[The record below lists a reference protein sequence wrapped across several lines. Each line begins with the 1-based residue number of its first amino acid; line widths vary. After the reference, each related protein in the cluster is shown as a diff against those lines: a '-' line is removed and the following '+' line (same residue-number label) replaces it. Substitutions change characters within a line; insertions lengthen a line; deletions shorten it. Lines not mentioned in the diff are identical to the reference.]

1 MGNYLP
7 TNLRQFKIMDV
18 FPRLNA
24 FIRERTKK
32 NRTVVC
38 DGQILRMHYRWT
50 LLTML
55 GSFIVVYYGWWAKE
69 DEDGAK
75 LERIICVSHFSAAQV
90 EKTKEYLSICLS
102 YPFINT
108 PEGDRRY
115 LLFYRWVHWLFLI
128 MAAIFYLPRVL
139 AKSSENEE
147 VNTLLENINKH
158 KKYLTLR
165 ALKEKEP
172 DKGLLNSESTYQ
184 GDMIN
189 WMVSSMKNTDNE
201 DEMLNR
207 IRDDIDFER
216 ELSTLTRC
224 DSSEDISDPVANM
237 PKNSSPHGSPR
248 VKPSPSKATPNRSYY
263 NQNSYDGRGGGGGGH
278 GGGPSHTQS
287 DALLN
292 ARKED
297 FKKMI
302 LNTTKRKDD
311 VKEVVEHITR
321 NRKFDVQK
329 QLEEI
334 YKEVEAKRFFMKTA
348 DYILFTK
355 KRHIK
360 LCWKYLGIHVICL
373 AVDILVV
380 ILLHFL
386 LLQGRFMNY
395 GFEFMK
401 AYIKGRDPKGFTDY
415 ISQTFPPFASCE
427 LNQETQLTAKRTE
440 IFGCHLTYMELYEKI
455 FLFVW
460 CWLFFLIVISILNI
474 IYLVVT
480 FSFYRKKL
488 VQVNVSQLGYQNPQ
502 KTFDEVYNKFD
513 YGNIFLLYL
522 IKKQLNNT
530 QYFELLR
537 LLKEPEKVPEAINPN
552 FLSKEKMKAHEMENL
567 SERDVF
573 TIPQRV
579 HEVNEDGDWGM
590 NNRKEAYLNG
600 PKQIGQLPPVGF
612 ITEANGD
619 VLFRMSSQ
627 GPH

>member
-7 TNLRQFKIMDV
+7 TDLRRFKIMDI

-38 DGQILRMHYRWT
+38 DGLILRMHYRWT
-50 LLTML
+50 LLAML

-75 LERIICVSHFSAAQV
+75 VDRIICVSHFSAAQI
-90 EKTKEYLSICLS
+90 ERTKEYISICLS
-102 YPFINT
+102 YPFIRT

-115 LLFYRWVHWLFLI
+115 LLFYRWVHWLFLLL
-128 MAAIFYLPRVL
+128 AAIFYIPRVI
-139 AKSSENEE
+139 AKGSENEE
-147 VNTLLENINKH
+147 VKTLLENIIKH
-158 KKYLTLR
+158 KKYLTIR
-165 ALKEKEP
+165 AMREKEP
-172 DKGLLNSESTYQ
+172 DKSLLNSESTYQ
-184 GDMIN
+184 GDLIQ

-216 ELSTLTRC
+216 ELTTLTRC
-224 DSSEDISDPVANM
+224 DSSSDISDPCVNM

-248 VKPSPSKATPNRSYY
+248 VSKPSPSKATPNRSYY
-263 NQNSYDGRGGGGGGH
+263 NQNSYDRGGH
-278 GGGPSHTQS
+278 GPSHTQS
-287 DALLN
+287 ETLLN

-297 FKKMI
+297 FKKMV
-302 LNTTKRKDD
+302 LNATKRKDD

-334 YKEVEAKRFFMKTA
+334 YKEIEAKRFFVKTA

-373 AVDILVV
+373 AVDLLVV
-380 ILLHFL
+380 ILLNFL
-386 LLQGRFMNY
+386 LLQGRFFNY
-395 GFEFMK
+395 GFEFMR

-427 LNQETQLTAKRTE
+427 LNAETQLTAKRTE
-440 IFGCHLTYMELYEKI
+440 VLGCHLTLMELYEKI

-460 CWLFFLIVISILNI
+460 AWMFFLVVITFLYIVYI
-474 IYLVVT
+474 VVM
-480 FSFYRKKL
+480 FALYRKKI
-488 VQVNVSQLGYQNPQ
+488 VKVNVTQLGYDNPQ
-502 KTFDEVYNKFD
+502 KTFEEVFKKFD

-537 LLKEPEKVPEAINPN
+537 LLKEPEKLHESIEGSNNVPKDK
-552 FLSKEKMKAHEMENL
+552 LSPLDL
-567 SERDVF
+567 STKLTDRDVF
-573 TIPQRV
+573 TIPNRN
-579 HEVNEDGDWGM
+579 EVNDDGDWRGV
-590 NNRKEAYLNG
+590 LNG

-612 ITEANGD
+612 MTEANGD
-619 VLFRMSSQ
+619 VLFRIPSQ

>member
-7 TNLRQFKIMDV
+7 TNLRAFKIMDI

-32 NRTVVC
+32 NKTVVC

-50 LLTML
+50 LLCML

-75 LERIICVSHFSAAQV
+75 TDRIICVSHFAADKT

-102 YPFINT
+102 YPFIKT
-108 PEGDRRY
+108 PQGDRRY
-115 LLFYRWVHWLFLI
+115 LLFYRWVHWLFLLL
-128 MAAIFYLPRVL
+128 AAIFYIPRVI
-139 AKSSENEE
+139 AKGSENEE
-147 VNTLLENINKH
+147 VKTMLENIGKH

-172 DKGLLNSESTYQ
+172 DKDLLNTESSYQ
-184 GDMIN
+184 GDLIN
-189 WMVSSMKNTDNE
+189 WMVNSMKKTDNE
-201 DEMLNR
+201 DDLLNR

-216 ELSTLTRC
+216 ELTGLTRC
-224 DSSEDISDPVANM
+224 DSSSDISDPCVNM

-263 NQNSYDGRGGGGGGH
+263 QQNSYDRGGH
-278 GGGPSHTQS
+278 GPSHMQS
-287 DALLN
+287 ETLLN

-297 FKKMI
+297 FKKMV
-302 LNTTKRKDD
+302 LNATKRKDD

-334 YKEVEAKRFFMKTA
+334 YKEIEAKRFFDKTA
-348 DYILFTK
+348 DYILYTK

-360 LCWKYLGIHVICL
+360 LCWKYLGIHLICL
-373 AVDILVV
+373 SVDILVV
-380 ILLHFL
+380 ILLNFL

-395 GFEFMK
+395 GFEFMR
-401 AYIKGRDPKGFTDY
+401 AYIKGRDLEKFTDY

-427 LNQETQLTAKRTE
+427 LNAETQLTAKRTE
-440 IFGCHLTYMELYEKI
+440 VLGCHLTHMELYEKI

-460 CWLFFLIVISILNI
+460 CWLFFLVVLTMLYIVYMIVMFAL
-474 IYLVVT
+474 
-480 FSFYRKKL
+480 YRKKM
-488 VQVNVSQLGYQNPQ
+488 VKVNVSQLGYADAQ
-502 KTFDEVYNKFD
+502 KTFDEVFKKFD

-537 LLKEPEKVPEAINPN
+537 LLKEPQKLPETREDASAPPKDK
-552 FLSKEKMKAHEMENL
+552 FPGPGHEL
-567 SERDVF
+567 TKLDRDVYNISN
-573 TIPQRV
+573 TVPNRN
-579 HEVNEDGDWGM
+579 EVNEDGDWRGV
-590 NNRKEAYLNG
+590 LNG
-600 PKQIGQLPPVGF
+600 PKQLGGPGLPPVGF
-612 ITEANGD
+612 SFTEANGD
-619 VLFRMSSQ
+619 VLFRIPNQ
-627 GPH
+627 TGPH